1 MNFKSVVL
9 CILDGWGNGIESSK
23 YNAISNANPPCW
35 QYISSNYP
43 KCSLSTCGT
52 DVGLPEGQIGNSEV
66 GHMNIGSGRV
76 VMQSLQRI
84 NQEIETIEN
93 NVNLKNFI
101 DDLKSKNGIC
111 HIMGLVSDGG
121 VHSHQKHISALANKI
136 SQRGIKVVIHAFLD
150 GRDTLPN
157 SGKKCIQEFAESI
170 KDNDIRIAT
179 VSGRYYAMDRDNRWE
194 RTIEAYEAITFAKA
208 PRHDDVVLLIDENYQ
223 NNITDEFI
231 RPAVI
236 GDYQG
241 IQPEDGLLL
250 ANFRA
255 DRMIQLASILLNK
268 TDYIKSSVI
277 PVLDTGIQKEENIW
291 IPASRAGMT
300 PTSAANLSLKQWSCE
315 KFTEVAKFSS
325 ILSMMQYK
333 ADLKIPYLFPPESF
347 ANTLGQVIADNKLWQ
362 LRIAE
367 TEKYAHVTFFFN
379 CGREEPFSGEE
390 RILIPSPKVKTYD
403 LQPKMSAFELTEEL
417 VKKIHSQEFS
427 LIVVNYANPDMVG
440 HTGNI
445 KAAEQA
451 VLAVDDCL
459 ARVLSAAEEVGNT
472 ALIITADHG
481 NVECMFDEENNT
493 LHTAHTLNK
502 VPFVV
507 SCENLKLRDG
517 RLSDIA
523 PTILQLLGLKKPNEM
538 AGSSLIV

>member
-1 MNFKSVVL
+1 MNIKSVVL
-9 CILDGWGNGIESSK
+9 CILDGWGNGIENNK

-43 KCSLSTCGT
+43 KCSLSACGA
-52 DVGLPEGQIGNSEV
+52 DVGLPGGQIGNSEV

-76 VMQSLQRI
+76 VIQSLQRI
-84 NQEIETIEN
+84 NQEIGTIEN
-93 NVNLKNFI
+93 NVNLQSFI
-101 DDLKSKNGIC
+101 NDLKSKNGVC

-121 VHSHQKHISALANKI
+121 VHSHQKHISTLANKI
-136 SQRGIKVVIHAFLD
+136 SQHGIKVVIHAFLD

-157 SGKKCIQEFAESI
+157 SGKKCIQEFTKSI
-170 KDNDIRIAT
+170 KGNDTRIAT
-179 VSGRYYAMDRDNRWE
+179 VSGRYYAMDRDNRWK
-194 RTIEAYEAITFAKA
+194 RTIEAYEAIAFAKA
-208 PRHDDVVLLIDENYQ
+208 PCHDNAVSLIENNYQ

-241 IQPEDGLLL
+241 IKPEDGVLL

-255 DRMIQLASILLNK
+255 DRMIQLASILLGK
-268 TDYIKSSVI
+268 TDYAK
-277 PVLDTGIQKEENIW
+277 
-291 IPASRAGMT
+291 
-300 PTSAANLSLKQWSCE
+300 
-315 KFTEVAKFSS
+315 VAKFSS
-325 ILSMMQYK
+325 ILSMMKYK
-333 ADLKIPYLFPPESF
+333 EDLKIPYIFPPTSF
-347 ANTLGQVIADNKLWQ
+347 ADTLGQTIEDNKLRQ

-379 CGREEPFSGEE
+379 CGKEEPFSGEE
-390 RILIPSPKVKTYD
+390 RILIPSPKVQTYD
-403 LQPKMSAFELTEEL
+403 LQPEMSAFELTEKL
-417 VKKIHSQEFS
+417 VEKIHSQEFA

-445 KAAEQA
+445 KAAEKA

-459 ARVLSAAEEVGNT
+459 AKVLNAVKKSSNT
-472 ALIITADHG
+472 ALIVTADHG

-493 LHTAHTLNK
+493 PHTAHTLNK
-502 VPFVV
+502 VPFIV
-507 SCENLKLRDG
+507 SCDNLKLRDG

-523 PTILQLLGLKKPNEM
+523 PTILQLLGIKKPNEM
-538 AGSSLIV
+538 TGSSLISCIPLCHSS

>member
-1 MNFKSVVL
+1 MGIKSIVL
-9 CILDGWGNGIESSK
+9 CILDGWGNGVESSK

-43 KCSLSTCGT
+43 KCSLSACGT
-52 DVGLPEGQIGNSEV
+52 DVGLPGGQIGNSEV

-76 VMQSLQRI
+76 VIQSLQRI
-84 NQEIETIEN
+84 NQEIGTIEN
-93 NVNLKNFI
+93 NVNLQSFI
-101 DDLKSKNGIC
+101 NDLKSKNGVC

-121 VHSHQKHISALANKI
+121 VHSHQKHISTLANKI
-136 SQRGIKVVIHAFLD
+136 SQHGIKVVIHAFLD

-157 SGKKCIQEFAESI
+157 SGKKCIQEFTKSI
-170 KDNDIRIAT
+170 KGNDTRIAT

-194 RTIEAYEAITFAKA
+194 RTIEAYEAIAFAKA
-208 PRHDDVVLLIDENYQ
+208 PRHDNAVSLIDENYQ
-223 NNITDEFI
+223 NNITDEFV

-241 IQPEDGLLL
+241 IKPEDGVLL

-255 DRMIQLASILLNK
+255 DRMIQLASILLSK
-268 TDYIKSSVI
+268 T
-277 PVLDTGIQKEENIW
+277 NH
-291 IPASRAGMT
+291 
-300 PTSAANLSLKQWSCE
+300 
-315 KFTEVAKFSS
+315 TEIAKLSS
-325 ILSMMQYK
+325 ILSMMKYK
-333 ADLKIPYLFPPESF
+333 EDLKIPYIFPPISF
-347 ANTLGQVIADNKLWQ
+347 TNTLGQVIADNKLQQ

-379 CGREEPFSGEE
+379 CGKEELFSGEE
-390 RILIPSPKVKTYD
+390 RILIPSPKVQTYD
-403 LQPKMSAFELTEEL
+403 LQPEMSAFKLTEKL
-417 VKKIHSQEFS
+417 VEKIHFQEFA

-445 KAAEQA
+445 KAAEKA

-459 ARVLSAAEEVGNT
+459 AKVLSAVKKSSNT
-472 ALIITADHG
+472 ALIVTADHG

-493 LHTAHTLNK
+493 PHTAHTLNK
-502 VPFVV
+502 VPFIV
-507 SCENLKLRDG
+507 SCNNLKLRDG

-523 PTILQLLGLKKPNEM
+523 PTILQLLGIKKPNEM
-538 AGSSLIV
+538 TGSSLISCITLCHSS

>member
-9 CILDGWGNGIESSK
+9 CILDGWGNGIENSK
-23 YNAISNANPPCW
+23 YNAISNSNPPCW
-35 QYISSNYP
+35 QHISSNYP
-43 KCSLSTCGT
+43 KCSLSACGT

-93 NVNLKNFI
+93 NANLQNFI
-101 DDLKSKNGIC
+101 NDLKSKNGIC
-111 HIMGLVSDGG
+111 HIMGLISDGG
-121 VHSHQKHISALANKI
+121 VHSHQKHISSLANKI

-157 SGKKCIQEFAESI
+157 SGKRCIQEFTESI
-170 KDNDIRIAT
+170 KENDIRIAT

-194 RTIEAYEAITFAKA
+194 RTIEAYEAIAFAKA
-208 PRHDDVVLLIDENYQ
+208 PRYDDAVSLIDENYQ

-231 RPAVI
+231 RPAII

-241 IQPEDGLLL
+241 IKPEDGLLL

-255 DRMIQLASILLNK
+255 DRMIQLASILLGK
-268 TDYIKSSVI
+268 TNYI
-277 PVLDTGIQKEENIW
+277 
-291 IPASRAGMT
+291 
-300 PTSAANLSLKQWSCE
+300 
-315 KFTEVAKFSS
+315 EVAKFSS

-333 ADLKIPYLFPPESF
+333 ADLKIPCLFPPESF
-347 ANTLGQVIADNKLWQ
+347 ANTLGQIIEDNKLRQ

-403 LQPKMSAFELTEEL
+403 LQPEMSAFELTEEL
-417 VKKIHSQEFS
+417 VKKIHSQEFA

-459 ARVLSAAEEVGNT
+459 AKVLNVVKEVGNT

-493 LHTAHTLNK
+493 PHTAHTLNK
-502 VPFVV
+502 VPFII
-507 SCENLKLRDG
+507 SCDNLKLRDG
-517 RLSDIA
+517 KLSDIA

-538 AGSSLIV
+538 TGSSLVRSMLL

>member
-1 MNFKSVVL
+1 MGIKSVVL
-9 CILDGWGNGIESSK
+9 CILDGWGNGVENSK

-43 KCSLSTCGT
+43 KCSLSACGT
-52 DVGLPEGQIGNSEV
+52 DVGLPGGQIGNSEV

-76 VMQSLQRI
+76 VIQSLQRI
-84 NQEIETIEN
+84 NQEIGTIEN
-93 NVNLKNFI
+93 NVNLQSFI
-101 DDLKSKNGIC
+101 NDLKSKNGVC

-121 VHSHQKHISALANKI
+121 VHSHQKHISTLANKI
-136 SQRGIKVVIHAFLD
+136 SQHGIKVVIHAFLD

-157 SGKKCIQEFAESI
+157 SGKKCIQEFTKSI
-170 KDNDIRIAT
+170 KGNDTRIAT
-179 VSGRYYAMDRDNRWE
+179 VSGRYYAMDRDNRWK
-194 RTIEAYEAITFAKA
+194 RTIEAYEAIAFAKA
-208 PRHDDVVLLIDENYQ
+208 PCHDNAVSLIDENYQ

-241 IQPEDGLLL
+241 IKPEDGVLL

-255 DRMIQLASILLNK
+255 DRMIQLASILLGK
-268 TDYIKSSVI
+268 TDYAK
-277 PVLDTGIQKEENIW
+277 
-291 IPASRAGMT
+291 
-300 PTSAANLSLKQWSCE
+300 
-315 KFTEVAKFSS
+315 VAKFSS
-325 ILSMMQYK
+325 ILSMMKYK
-333 ADLKIPYLFPPESF
+333 ENLKIPYIFPPTSF
-347 ANTLGQVIADNKLWQ
+347 ADTLGQTIEDNKLRQ

-379 CGREEPFSGEE
+379 CGKEEPFSGEE
-390 RILIPSPKVKTYD
+390 RILIPSPKVQTYD
-403 LQPKMSAFELTEEL
+403 LQPEMSAFELTEKL
-417 VKKIHSQEFS
+417 VEKIHSQEFA

-445 KAAEQA
+445 KAAEKA

-459 ARVLSAAEEVGNT
+459 AKVLSAVKKSSNT
-472 ALIITADHG
+472 ALIVTADHG

-493 LHTAHTLNK
+493 PHTAHTLNK
-502 VPFVV
+502 VPFIV
-507 SCENLKLRDG
+507 SCNNLKLRDG

-523 PTILQLLGLKKPNEM
+523 PTILQLLEIKKPDEM
-538 AGSSLIV
+538 TGSSLISCITLCHSS

>member
-1 MNFKSVVL
+1 MGIKSVVL
-9 CILDGWGNGIESSK
+9 CILDGWGNGVENSK

-43 KCSLSTCGT
+43 KCSLSACGT
-52 DVGLPEGQIGNSEV
+52 DVGLPGGQIGNSEV

-76 VMQSLQRI
+76 VIQSLQRI
-84 NQEIETIEN
+84 NQEIGTIEN
-93 NVNLKNFI
+93 NVNLQSFI
-101 DDLKSKNGIC
+101 NDLKSKNGVC

-121 VHSHQKHISALANKI
+121 VHSHQKHISTLANKI
-136 SQRGIKVVIHAFLD
+136 SQHGIKVVIHAFLD

-157 SGKKCIQEFAESI
+157 SGKKCIQEFTKSI
-170 KDNDIRIAT
+170 KGNDTRIAT
-179 VSGRYYAMDRDNRWE
+179 VSGRYYAMDRDNRWK
-194 RTIEAYEAITFAKA
+194 RTIEAYEVIAFAKA
-208 PRHDDVVLLIDENYQ
+208 PCHDNAVSLIDENYQ

-241 IQPEDGLLL
+241 IKPEDGVLL

-255 DRMIQLASILLNK
+255 DRMIQLASILLGK
-268 TDYIKSSVI
+268 TDYAK
-277 PVLDTGIQKEENIW
+277 
-291 IPASRAGMT
+291 
-300 PTSAANLSLKQWSCE
+300 
-315 KFTEVAKFSS
+315 VAKFSS
-325 ILSMMQYK
+325 ILSMMKYK
-333 ADLKIPYLFPPESF
+333 EDLKIPYIFPPTSF
-347 ANTLGQVIADNKLWQ
+347 ADTLGQTIEDNKLRQ

-379 CGREEPFSGEE
+379 CGKEEPFSGEE
-390 RILIPSPKVKTYD
+390 RILIPSPKVQIYD
-403 LQPKMSAFELTEEL
+403 LQPEMSAFELTEKL
-417 VKKIHSQEFS
+417 VEKIHSQEFA

-445 KAAEQA
+445 KAAEKA

-459 ARVLSAAEEVGNT
+459 AKVLSAVKKSSNT

-481 NVECMFDEENNT
+481 NVECMFDEENNIP
-493 LHTAHTLNK
+493 HTAHTLNK
-502 VPFVV
+502 VPFIV
-507 SCENLKLRDG
+507 SCNNLKLRDG

-523 PTILQLLGLKKPNEM
+523 PTILQLLGIKKPDEM
-538 AGSSLIV
+538 TGSSLISCITLCHSS

>member
-1 MNFKSVVL
+1 MNIKSVVL
-9 CILDGWGNGIESSK
+9 CILDGWGNGIENNK

-43 KCSLSTCGT
+43 KCNLSACGA
-52 DVGLPEGQIGNSEV
+52 DVGLPGGQIGNSEV

-84 NQEIETIEN
+84 NQEIRTIEN
-93 NVNLKNFI
+93 NVNLQSFI
-101 DDLKSKNGIC
+101 SNLKSKNGVC
-111 HIMGLVSDGG
+111 HMMGLVSDGG
-121 VHSHQKHISALANKI
+121 VHSHQKHISTLANKI
-136 SQRGIKVVIHAFLD
+136 SQHGIKVVIHAFLD

-170 KDNDIRIAT
+170 KGNDIRIAT

-194 RTIEAYEAITFAKA
+194 RTIEAYEAIAFAKA
-208 PRHDDVVLLIDENYQ
+208 PRYDNAVSLINENYQ

-241 IQPEDGLLL
+241 IKPEDGVLL

-255 DRMIQLASILLNK
+255 DRMIQLASILLNQSGVIPARDAGIYGQTTRTTEGRK
-268 TDYIKSSVI
+268 RKPFSSV
-277 PVLDTGIQKEENIW
+277 
-291 IPASRAGMT
+291 
-300 PTSAANLSLKQWSCE
+300 
-315 KFTEVAKFSS
+315 
-325 ILSMMQYK
+325 LSMMKYK
-333 ADLKIPYLFPPESF
+333 EGLKIPHIFPPISF
-347 ANTLGQVIADNKLWQ
+347 TNTLGQVIADNKLQQ

-379 CGREEPFSGEE
+379 CGKEEPFSGEE
-390 RILIPSPKVKTYD
+390 RILIPSPKVQTYD
-403 LQPKMSAFELTEEL
+403 LQPEMSAFELTEKL
-417 VKKIHSQEFS
+417 VEKIHSQEFA

-445 KAAEQA
+445 KAAEKA

-459 ARVLSAAEEVGNT
+459 AKVLSVVKKSSNT
-472 ALIITADHG
+472 ALIVTADHG

-493 LHTAHTLNK
+493 PHTAHTLNK
-502 VPFVV
+502 VPFIV
-507 SCENLKLRDG
+507 SCDNLKLRDG

-523 PTILQLLGLKKPNEM
+523 PTILQLLGIKKPDEM
-538 AGSSLIV
+538 TGSSLISCITLCHSS

>member
-1 MNFKSVVL
+1 MNIKSVVL
-9 CILDGWGNGIESSK
+9 CILDGWGNGIENNK

-43 KCSLSTCGT
+43 KCNLSACGA
-52 DVGLPEGQIGNSEV
+52 DVGLPGGQIGNSEV

-84 NQEIETIEN
+84 NQEIRTIEN
-93 NVNLKNFI
+93 NVNLQSFI
-101 DDLKSKNGIC
+101 SNLKSKNGVC
-111 HIMGLVSDGG
+111 HMMGLVSDGG
-121 VHSHQKHISALANKI
+121 VHSHQKHISTLANKI
-136 SQRGIKVVIHAFLD
+136 SQHGIKVVIHAFLD

-170 KDNDIRIAT
+170 KGNDIRIAT

-194 RTIEAYEAITFAKA
+194 RTIEAYEAIAFAKA
-208 PRHDDVVLLIDENYQ
+208 PRYDNAVSLINENYQ

-241 IQPEDGLLL
+241 IKPEDGVLL

-255 DRMIQLASILLNK
+255 DRMIQLASILLNQ
-268 TDYIKSSVI
+268 SGVI
-277 PVLDTGIQKEENIW
+277 PARDAGIYGQTT
-291 IPASRAGMT
+291 RT
-300 PTSAANLSLKQWSCE
+300 
-315 KFTEVAKFSS
+315 TEGRKRKPFSS
-325 ILSMMQYK
+325 ILSMTKYK
-333 ADLKIPYLFPPESF
+333 EGLKIPHIFPPISF
-347 ANTLGQVIADNKLWQ
+347 TNTLGQVIADNKLQQ

-379 CGREEPFSGEE
+379 CGKEEPFSGEE
-390 RILIPSPKVKTYD
+390 RILIPSPKVQTYD
-403 LQPKMSAFELTEEL
+403 LQPEMSAFELTEKL
-417 VKKIHSQEFS
+417 VEKIHSQEFA

-445 KAAEQA
+445 KAAEKA

-459 ARVLSAAEEVGNT
+459 AKVLSVVKKSSNT
-472 ALIITADHG
+472 ALIVTADHG

-493 LHTAHTLNK
+493 PHTAHTLNK
-502 VPFVV
+502 VPFIV
-507 SCENLKLRDG
+507 SCDNLKLRDG

-523 PTILQLLGLKKPNEM
+523 PTILQLLGIKKPDEM
-538 AGSSLIV
+538 TGSSLISCITLCHSS

>member
-9 CILDGWGNGIESSK
+9 CILDGWGNGIENSK
-23 YNAISNANPPCW
+23 YNAISNSNPPCW
-35 QYISSNYP
+35 QHISSNYP
-43 KCSLSTCGT
+43 KCSLSACGT

-84 NQEIETIEN
+84 NQAIETIEN
-93 NVNLKNFI
+93 NANLQNFI
-101 DDLKSKNGIC
+101 NDLKSKNGIC
-111 HIMGLVSDGG
+111 HIMGLISDGG

-157 SGKKCIQEFAESI
+157 SGKRCIQEFTESI
-170 KDNDIRIAT
+170 KENDIRIAT

-194 RTIEAYEAITFAKA
+194 RTIEAYEAIAFAKA
-208 PRHDDVVLLIDENYQ
+208 PRYDDAVSLIDENYQ

-231 RPAVI
+231 RPAII

-241 IQPEDGLLL
+241 IKPEDGLLL

-255 DRMIQLASILLNK
+255 DRMIQLASILLGK
-268 TDYIKSSVI
+268 TDYAK
-277 PVLDTGIQKEENIW
+277 
-291 IPASRAGMT
+291 
-300 PTSAANLSLKQWSCE
+300 
-315 KFTEVAKFSS
+315 VAKFSS

-347 ANTLGQVIADNKLWQ
+347 ANTLGQIIEDNKLRQ

-403 LQPKMSAFELTEEL
+403 LQPEMSAFELTEEL
-417 VKKIHSQEFS
+417 VKKIHSQEFA

-459 ARVLSAAEEVGNT
+459 AKVLSVVKEVGNT
-472 ALIITADHG
+472 ALIVTADHG
-481 NVECMFDEENNT
+481 NVEST
-493 LHTAHTLNK
+493 WT
-502 VPFVV
+502 
-507 SCENLKLRDG
+507 
-517 RLSDIA
+517 
-523 PTILQLLGLKKPNEM
+523 
-538 AGSSLIV
+538 

>member
-1 MNFKSVVL
+1 MNIKSVVL
-9 CILDGWGNGIESSK
+9 CILDGWGNGVESSK

-43 KCSLSTCGT
+43 KCSLSACGT
-52 DVGLPEGQIGNSEV
+52 DVGLPGGQIGNSEV

-76 VMQSLQRI
+76 VIQSLQRI
-84 NQEIETIEN
+84 NQEIGTIEN
-93 NVNLKNFI
+93 NVNLQSFI
-101 DDLKSKNGIC
+101 NDLKSKNGVC

-121 VHSHQKHISALANKI
+121 VHSHQKHISTLANKI
-136 SQRGIKVVIHAFLD
+136 SQHGIKVVIHAFLD

-157 SGKKCIQEFAESI
+157 SGKKCIQEFTKSI
-170 KDNDIRIAT
+170 KGNDTRIAT
-179 VSGRYYAMDRDNRWE
+179 VSGRYYAMDRDNRWK
-194 RTIEAYEAITFAKA
+194 RTIEAYEAIAFAKA
-208 PRHDDVVLLIDENYQ
+208 PCHDNAVSLIENNYQ

-241 IQPEDGLLL
+241 IKPEDGVLL

-255 DRMIQLASILLNK
+255 DRMIQLASILLGK
-268 TDYIKSSVI
+268 TDYAK
-277 PVLDTGIQKEENIW
+277 
-291 IPASRAGMT
+291 
-300 PTSAANLSLKQWSCE
+300 
-315 KFTEVAKFSS
+315 VAKFSS
-325 ILSMMQYK
+325 ILSMMKYK
-333 ADLKIPYLFPPESF
+333 EDLKIPYIFPPTSF
-347 ANTLGQVIADNKLWQ
+347 ADTLGQTIEDNKLRQ

-379 CGREEPFSGEE
+379 CGKEEPFSGEE
-390 RILIPSPKVKTYD
+390 RILIPSPKVQTYD
-403 LQPKMSAFELTEEL
+403 LQPEMSAFELTEKL
-417 VKKIHSQEFS
+417 VEKIHSQEFA

-445 KAAEQA
+445 KAAEKA

-459 ARVLSAAEEVGNT
+459 AKVLNAVKKSSNT
-472 ALIITADHG
+472 ALIVTADHG

-493 LHTAHTLNK
+493 PHTAHTLNK
-502 VPFVV
+502 VPFIV
-507 SCENLKLRDG
+507 SCDNLKLRDG

-523 PTILQLLGLKKPNEM
+523 PTILQLLGIKKPNEM
-538 AGSSLIV
+538 TGSSLISCITLCHSS

>member
-1 MNFKSVVL
+1 MGIKSVVL
-9 CILDGWGNGIESSK
+9 CILDGWGNGVENSK

-43 KCSLSTCGT
+43 KCSLSACGT
-52 DVGLPEGQIGNSEV
+52 DVGLPGGQIGNSEV

-76 VMQSLQRI
+76 VIQSLQRI
-84 NQEIETIEN
+84 NQEIGTIEN
-93 NVNLKNFI
+93 NVNLQSFI
-101 DDLKSKNGIC
+101 NDLKSKNGVC

-121 VHSHQKHISALANKI
+121 VHSHQKHISTLANKI
-136 SQRGIKVVIHAFLD
+136 SQHGIKVVIHAFLD

-157 SGKKCIQEFAESI
+157 SGKKCIQEFTKSI
-170 KDNDIRIAT
+170 KGNDTRIAT
-179 VSGRYYAMDRDNRWE
+179 VSGRYYAMDRDNRWK
-194 RTIEAYEAITFAKA
+194 RTIEAYEAIAFAKA
-208 PRHDDVVLLIDENYQ
+208 PCHDNTVSLIDENYQ

-241 IQPEDGLLL
+241 IKPEDGVLL

-255 DRMIQLASILLNK
+255 DRMIQLASILLGK
-268 TDYIKSSVI
+268 TDYAK
-277 PVLDTGIQKEENIW
+277 
-291 IPASRAGMT
+291 
-300 PTSAANLSLKQWSCE
+300 
-315 KFTEVAKFSS
+315 VAKFSS
-325 ILSMMQYK
+325 ILSMMKYK
-333 ADLKIPYLFPPESF
+333 EDLKISYIFPPTSF
-347 ANTLGQVIADNKLWQ
+347 ADTLGQTIEDNKLRQ

-379 CGREEPFSGEE
+379 CGKEEPFSGEE
-390 RILIPSPKVKTYD
+390 RILIPSPKVQTYD
-403 LQPKMSAFELTEEL
+403 LQPEMSAFELTEKL
-417 VKKIHSQEFS
+417 VEKIHSQEFA

-445 KAAEQA
+445 KAAEKA

-459 ARVLSAAEEVGNT
+459 AKVLSAVKKSSNT
-472 ALIITADHG
+472 ALIVTADHG

-493 LHTAHTLNK
+493 PHTAHTLNK
-502 VPFVV
+502 VPFIV
-507 SCENLKLRDG
+507 SCNNLKLRDG

-523 PTILQLLGLKKPNEM
+523 PTILQLLGIKKPDEM
-538 AGSSLIV
+538 TGSSLISCITLCHSS

>member
-1 MNFKSVVL
+1 MNIKSVVL
-9 CILDGWGNGIESSK
+9 CILDGWGNGIENNK

-43 KCSLSTCGT
+43 KCSLSACGA
-52 DVGLPEGQIGNSEV
+52 DVGLPGGQIGNSEV

-84 NQEIETIEN
+84 NQEIGTIEN
-93 NVNLKNFI
+93 NANLQSFI
-101 DDLKSKNGIC
+101 SNLKSKNGVC

-121 VHSHQKHISALANKI
+121 VHSHQKHISTLANKI
-136 SQRGIKVVIHAFLD
+136 SQHGIKVVIHAFLD

-157 SGKKCIQEFAESI
+157 SGKKCIQEFTKSI
-170 KDNDIRIAT
+170 KGNDTRIAT
-179 VSGRYYAMDRDNRWE
+179 VSGRYYAMDRDNRWK
-194 RTIEAYEAITFAKA
+194 RTIEAYEAIAFAKA
-208 PRHDDVVLLIDENYQ
+208 PCHDNAVSLIENNYQ

-241 IQPEDGLLL
+241 IKPEDGVLL

-255 DRMIQLASILLNK
+255 DRMIQLASILLGK
-268 TDYIKSSVI
+268 TDYAK
-277 PVLDTGIQKEENIW
+277 
-291 IPASRAGMT
+291 
-300 PTSAANLSLKQWSCE
+300 
-315 KFTEVAKFSS
+315 VAKFSS
-325 ILSMMQYK
+325 ILSMMKYK
-333 ADLKIPYLFPPESF
+333 EDLKIPYIFPPTSF
-347 ANTLGQVIADNKLWQ
+347 ADTLGQTIEDNKLRQ

-379 CGREEPFSGEE
+379 CGKEEPFSGEE
-390 RILIPSPKVKTYD
+390 RILIPSPKVQTYD
-403 LQPKMSAFELTEEL
+403 LQPEMSAFELTEKL
-417 VKKIHSQEFS
+417 VEKIHSQEFA

-445 KAAEQA
+445 KAAEKA

-459 ARVLSAAEEVGNT
+459 AKVLSAVKKSSNT
-472 ALIITADHG
+472 ALIVTADHG
-481 NVECMFDEENNT
+481 NVECMFDEENHT
-493 LHTAHTLNK
+493 PHTAHTLNK
-502 VPFVV
+502 VPFIV
-507 SCENLKLRDG
+507 SCNNLKLRDG

-523 PTILQLLGLKKPNEM
+523 PTILQLLGIKKPNEM
-538 AGSSLIV
+538 TGSSLISCITLCHSS

>member
-9 CILDGWGNGIESSK
+9 CILDGWGNGIENSK
-23 YNAISNANPPCW
+23 YNAISNSNPPCW
-35 QYISSNYP
+35 QHISSNYP
-43 KCSLSTCGT
+43 KCSLSACGT

-93 NVNLKNFI
+93 NANLQNFI
-101 DDLKSKNGIC
+101 NDLKSKNGIC
-111 HIMGLVSDGG
+111 HIMGLISDGG
-121 VHSHQKHISALANKI
+121 VHSHQKHISSLANKI
-136 SQRGIKVVIHAFLD
+136 SQHGIKVVIHAFLD

-157 SGKKCIQEFAESI
+157 SGKRCIQEFTESI
-170 KDNDIRIAT
+170 KENDIRIST
-179 VSGRYYAMDRDNRWE
+179 ISGRYYAMDRDNRWE
-194 RTIEAYEAITFAKA
+194 RTIEAYEAIAFAKV
-208 PRHDDVVLLIDENYQ
+208 PRYDDAVSLIDENYQ

-231 RPAVI
+231 RPAII

-241 IQPEDGLLL
+241 IKPEDGLLL

-255 DRMIQLASILLNK
+255 DRMIQLASILLGK
-268 TDYIKSSVI
+268 TDYAK
-277 PVLDTGIQKEENIW
+277 
-291 IPASRAGMT
+291 
-300 PTSAANLSLKQWSCE
+300 
-315 KFTEVAKFSS
+315 VAKFSS

-347 ANTLGQVIADNKLWQ
+347 ANTLGQIIEDNKLRQ

-403 LQPKMSAFELTEEL
+403 LQPEMSAFELTEEL
-417 VKKIHSQEFS
+417 VKKIYSQEFA

-459 ARVLSAAEEVGNT
+459 AKVLSVVKEVGNT
-472 ALIITADHG
+472 ALIVTADHG

-493 LHTAHTLNK
+493 PHTAHTLNK
-502 VPFVV
+502 VPFII

-517 RLSDIA
+517 KLSDIA

-538 AGSSLIV
+538 TGSSLIV

>member
-1 MNFKSVVL
+1 MFLVSSEVLDDNFYMNFKSVVL
-9 CILDGWGNGIESSK
+9 CILDGWGNGIENSK
-23 YNAISNANPPCW
+23 YNAISNANLPCW

-43 KCSLSTCGT
+43 KCSLSACGT
-52 DVGLPEGQIGNSEV
+52 DVGLPDGQIGNSEV

-93 NVNLKNFI
+93 NANLQNFI
-101 DDLKSKNGIC
+101 NDLKSKNGIC
-111 HIMGLVSDGG
+111 HIMGLISDGG
-121 VHSHQKHISALANKI
+121 VHSHQKHISSLANKI

-150 GRDTLPN
+150 GRDTFPN
-157 SGKKCIQEFAESI
+157 SGKRCIQEFTESI
-170 KDNDIRIAT
+170 KDNDIKIAT
-179 VSGRYYAMDRDNRWE
+179 VSGRYYAMDRDSRWE
-194 RTIEAYEAITFAKA
+194 RTIEAYEAIAFAKA
-208 PRHDDVVLLIDENYQ
+208 PRYDDAVSLIDENYQ

-241 IQPEDGLLL
+241 IKPEDGLLL

-255 DRMIQLASILLNK
+255 DRMIQLASICLGK
-268 TDYIKSSVI
+268 
-277 PVLDTGIQKEENIW
+277 
-291 IPASRAGMT
+291 AGY
-300 PTSAANLSLKQWSCE
+300 
-315 KFTEVAKFSS
+315 TEVAKFSS

-347 ANTLGQVIADNKLWQ
+347 ANTLGQIIEDNKLRQ

-417 VKKIHSQEFS
+417 VKKIHSQEFA
-427 LIVVNYANPDMVG
+427 LIVANYANPDMVG

-445 KAAEQA
+445 KTAEKA

-459 ARVLSAAEEVGNT
+459 AKVLSAAEEVGNT

-493 LHTAHTLNK
+493 PHTAHTLNK
-502 VPFVV
+502 VPFII
-507 SCENLKLRDG
+507 SCNNLKLRDG
-517 RLSDIA
+517 KLSDIA

-538 AGSSLIV
+538 TGSSLIV

>member
-1 MNFKSVVL
+1 MNIKSVVL
-9 CILDGWGNGIESSK
+9 CILDGWGNGIENNK

-43 KCSLSTCGT
+43 KCNLSACGA
-52 DVGLPEGQIGNSEV
+52 DVGLPGGQIGNSEV

-84 NQEIETIEN
+84 NQEIRTIEN
-93 NVNLKNFI
+93 NVNLQSFI
-101 DDLKSKNGIC
+101 SNLKSKNGVC
-111 HIMGLVSDGG
+111 HMMGLVSDGG
-121 VHSHQKHISALANKI
+121 VHSHQKHISTLANKI
-136 SQRGIKVVIHAFLD
+136 SQHGIKVVIHAFLD

-170 KDNDIRIAT
+170 KGNDIRIAT

-194 RTIEAYEAITFAKA
+194 RTIEAYEAIPFAKA
-208 PRHDDVVLLIDENYQ
+208 PRYDNAVSLINENYQ

-241 IQPEDGLLL
+241 IKPEDGVLL

-255 DRMIQLASILLNK
+255 DRMIQLASILLNQ
-268 TDYIKSSVI
+268 SGVI
-277 PVLDTGIQKEENIW
+277 PARDAGIYGQTT
-291 IPASRAGMT
+291 RT
-300 PTSAANLSLKQWSCE
+300 
-315 KFTEVAKFSS
+315 TEGRKRKPFSS
-325 ILSMMQYK
+325 ILSMMKYK
-333 ADLKIPYLFPPESF
+333 EGLKIPHIFPPISF
-347 ANTLGQVIADNKLWQ
+347 TNTLGQVIADNKLQQ

-379 CGREEPFSGEE
+379 CGKEEPFSGEE
-390 RILIPSPKVKTYD
+390 RILIPSPKVQTYD
-403 LQPKMSAFELTEEL
+403 LQPEMSAFELTEKL
-417 VKKIHSQEFS
+417 VEKIHSQEFA

-445 KAAEQA
+445 KAAEKA

-459 ARVLSAAEEVGNT
+459 AKVLSVVKKSSNA
-472 ALIITADHG
+472 ALIVTADHG

-493 LHTAHTLNK
+493 PHTAHTLNK
-502 VPFVV
+502 VPFIV
-507 SCENLKLRDG
+507 SCDNLKLRDG

-523 PTILQLLGLKKPNEM
+523 PTILQLLGIKKPDEM
-538 AGSSLIV
+538 TGSSLISCITLCHSS

>member
-1 MNFKSVVL
+1 MNIKSVVL
-9 CILDGWGNGIESSK
+9 CILDGWGNGVESSK

-43 KCSLSTCGT
+43 KCSLSACGT
-52 DVGLPEGQIGNSEV
+52 DVGLPGGQIGNSEV

-76 VMQSLQRI
+76 VIQSLQRI
-84 NQEIETIEN
+84 NQEIGTIEN
-93 NVNLKNFI
+93 NVNLQSFI
-101 DDLKSKNGIC
+101 NDLKSKNGVC

-121 VHSHQKHISALANKI
+121 VHSHQKHISTLANKI
-136 SQRGIKVVIHAFLD
+136 SQHGIKVVINAFLD

-157 SGKKCIQEFAESI
+157 SGKKCIQEFTKSI
-170 KDNDIRIAT
+170 KGNDTRIAT
-179 VSGRYYAMDRDNRWE
+179 VSGRYYAMDRDNRWK
-194 RTIEAYEAITFAKA
+194 RTIEAYEAIAFAKA
-208 PRHDDVVLLIDENYQ
+208 PCHDNAVSLIENNYQ

-241 IQPEDGLLL
+241 IKPEDGVLL

-255 DRMIQLASILLNK
+255 DRMIQLASILLGK
-268 TDYIKSSVI
+268 TDYAK
-277 PVLDTGIQKEENIW
+277 
-291 IPASRAGMT
+291 
-300 PTSAANLSLKQWSCE
+300 
-315 KFTEVAKFSS
+315 VAKFSS
-325 ILSMMQYK
+325 ILSMMKYK
-333 ADLKIPYLFPPESF
+333 EDLKIPYIFPPTSF
-347 ANTLGQVIADNKLWQ
+347 ADTLGQTIEDNKLRQ

-379 CGREEPFSGEE
+379 CGKEEPFSGEE
-390 RILIPSPKVKTYD
+390 RILIPSPKVQTYD
-403 LQPKMSAFELTEEL
+403 LQPEMSAFELTEKL
-417 VKKIHSQEFS
+417 VEKIHSQEFA

-445 KAAEQA
+445 KAAEKA

-459 ARVLSAAEEVGNT
+459 AKVLNAVKKSSNT
-472 ALIITADHG
+472 ALIVTADHG

-493 LHTAHTLNK
+493 PHTAHTLNK
-502 VPFVV
+502 VPFIV
-507 SCENLKLRDG
+507 SCDNLKLRDG

-523 PTILQLLGLKKPNEM
+523 PTILQLLGIKKPNEM
-538 AGSSLIV
+538 TGSSLISCITLCHSS

>member
-1 MNFKSVVL
+1 MNIKSVVL
-9 CILDGWGNGIESSK
+9 CILDGWGNGIENNK

-43 KCSLSTCGT
+43 KCSLSACGA
-52 DVGLPEGQIGNSEV
+52 DVGLPGGQIGNSEV

-84 NQEIETIEN
+84 NQEIGTIEN
-93 NVNLKNFI
+93 NVNLQSFI
-101 DDLKSKNGIC
+101 NDLKSKNGVC

-121 VHSHQKHISALANKI
+121 VHSHQKHISTLANKI
-136 SQRGIKVVIHAFLD
+136 SQHGIKVVIHAFLD

-157 SGKKCIQEFAESI
+157 SGKKCIQEFTKSI
-170 KDNDIRIAT
+170 KGNDTRIAT
-179 VSGRYYAMDRDNRWE
+179 VSGRYYAMDRDNRWK
-194 RTIEAYEAITFAKA
+194 RTIEAYEAIAFAKA
-208 PRHDDVVLLIDENYQ
+208 PCHDNAVSLIENNYQ

-241 IQPEDGLLL
+241 IKPEDGVLL

-255 DRMIQLASILLNK
+255 DRMIQLASILLGK
-268 TDYIKSSVI
+268 TDYAK
-277 PVLDTGIQKEENIW
+277 
-291 IPASRAGMT
+291 
-300 PTSAANLSLKQWSCE
+300 
-315 KFTEVAKFSS
+315 VAKFSS
-325 ILSMMQYK
+325 ILSMMKYK
-333 ADLKIPYLFPPESF
+333 EDLKIPYIFPPTSF
-347 ANTLGQVIADNKLWQ
+347 ADTLGQTIEDNKLRQ

-379 CGREEPFSGEE
+379 CGKEEPFSGEE
-390 RILIPSPKVKTYD
+390 RILIPSPKVQTYD
-403 LQPKMSAFELTEEL
+403 LQPEMSAFELTEKL
-417 VKKIHSQEFS
+417 VEKIHSQEFA

-445 KAAEQA
+445 KAAEKA

-459 ARVLSAAEEVGNT
+459 AKVLNAVKKSSNT
-472 ALIITADHG
+472 ALIVTADHG

-493 LHTAHTLNK
+493 PHTAHTLNK
-502 VPFVV
+502 VPFIV
-507 SCENLKLRDG
+507 SCDNLKLRDG

-523 PTILQLLGLKKPNEM
+523 PTILQLLGIKKPNEM
-538 AGSSLIV
+538 TGSSLISCITLCHSS

>member
-1 MNFKSVVL
+1 MVSSRVFDVNFYMNFKSVVL
-9 CILDGWGNGIESSK
+9 CILDGWGNGIENSK
-23 YNAISNANPPCW
+23 YNAISNSNPPCW
-35 QYISSNYP
+35 QHISSNYP
-43 KCSLSTCGT
+43 KCSLSACGT

-93 NVNLKNFI
+93 NANLQNFI
-101 DDLKSKNGIC
+101 NDLKSKNGIC
-111 HIMGLVSDGG
+111 HIMGLISDGG
-121 VHSHQKHISALANKI
+121 VHSHQKHISSLANKI
-136 SQRGIKVVIHAFLD
+136 SQHGIKVVIHAFLD

-157 SGKKCIQEFAESI
+157 SGKRCIQEFTESI
-170 KDNDIRIAT
+170 KENDIRIST
-179 VSGRYYAMDRDNRWE
+179 ISGRYYAMDRDNRWE
-194 RTIEAYEAITFAKA
+194 RTIEAYEAIAFAKV
-208 PRHDDVVLLIDENYQ
+208 PRYDDAVSLIDENYQ

-231 RPAVI
+231 RPAII

-241 IQPEDGLLL
+241 IKPEDGLLL

-255 DRMIQLASILLNK
+255 DRMIQLASILLGK
-268 TDYIKSSVI
+268 TDYAK
-277 PVLDTGIQKEENIW
+277 
-291 IPASRAGMT
+291 
-300 PTSAANLSLKQWSCE
+300 
-315 KFTEVAKFSS
+315 VAKFSS

-347 ANTLGQVIADNKLWQ
+347 ANTLGQIIEDNKLRQ

-403 LQPKMSAFELTEEL
+403 LQPEMSAFELTEEL
-417 VKKIHSQEFS
+417 VKKIYSQEFA

-459 ARVLSAAEEVGNT
+459 AKVLSVVKEVGNT
-472 ALIITADHG
+472 ALIVTADHG

-493 LHTAHTLNK
+493 PHTAHTLNK
-502 VPFVV
+502 VPFII

-517 RLSDIA
+517 KLSDIA

-538 AGSSLIV
+538 TGSSLIV

>member
-1 MNFKSVVL
+1 MNIKSVVL
-9 CILDGWGNGIESSK
+9 CILDGWGNGIENNK

-43 KCSLSTCGT
+43 KCNLSACGA
-52 DVGLPEGQIGNSEV
+52 DVGLPGGQIGNSEV

-84 NQEIETIEN
+84 NQEIRTIEN
-93 NVNLKNFI
+93 NVNLQSFI
-101 DDLKSKNGIC
+101 SNLKSKNGVC
-111 HIMGLVSDGG
+111 HMMGLVSDGG
-121 VHSHQKHISALANKI
+121 VHSHQKHISTLANKI
-136 SQRGIKVVIHAFLD
+136 SQHGIKVVIHAFLD

-170 KDNDIRIAT
+170 KGNDIRIAT

-194 RTIEAYEAITFAKA
+194 RTIEAYEAIAFAKA
-208 PRHDDVVLLIDENYQ
+208 PRYDNAVSLINENYQ

-241 IQPEDGLLL
+241 IKPEDGVLL

-255 DRMIQLASILLNK
+255 DRMIQLASILLNQ
-268 TDYIKSSVI
+268 SGVI
-277 PVLDTGIQKEENIW
+277 PARDAGIYGQTT
-291 IPASRAGMT
+291 RT
-300 PTSAANLSLKQWSCE
+300 
-315 KFTEVAKFSS
+315 TEGRKRKPFSS
-325 ILSMMQYK
+325 ILSMMKYK
-333 ADLKIPYLFPPESF
+333 EGLKIPHIFPPISF
-347 ANTLGQVIADNKLWQ
+347 TNTLGQVIADNKLQQ

-379 CGREEPFSGEE
+379 CGKEEPFSGEE
-390 RILIPSPKVKTYD
+390 RILIPSPKVQTYD
-403 LQPKMSAFELTEEL
+403 LQPEMSAFELTEKL
-417 VKKIHSQEFS
+417 VEKIHSQEFA

-445 KAAEQA
+445 KAAEKA

-459 ARVLSAAEEVGNT
+459 AKVLSVVKKSSNT
-472 ALIITADHG
+472 ALIVTADHG

-493 LHTAHTLNK
+493 PHTAHTLNK
-502 VPFVV
+502 VPFIV
-507 SCENLKLRDG
+507 SCDNLKLRDG
-517 RLSDIA
+517 GLSDIA
-523 PTILQLLGLKKPNEM
+523 PTILQLLGIKKPDEM
-538 AGSSLIV
+538 TGSSLISCITLCHSS

>member
-1 MNFKSVVL
+1 MGIKSVVL
-9 CILDGWGNGIESSK
+9 CILDGWGNGVENSK

-43 KCSLSTCGT
+43 KCSLSACGT
-52 DVGLPEGQIGNSEV
+52 DVGLPGGQIGNSEV

-76 VMQSLQRI
+76 VIQSLQRI
-84 NQEIETIEN
+84 NQEIGTIEN
-93 NVNLKNFI
+93 NVNLQSFI
-101 DDLKSKNGIC
+101 NDLKSKNGVC

-121 VHSHQKHISALANKI
+121 VHSHQKHISTLANKI
-136 SQRGIKVVIHAFLD
+136 SQHGIKVVIHAFLD

-157 SGKKCIQEFAESI
+157 SGKKCIQEFTKSI
-170 KDNDIRIAT
+170 KGNDTRIAT
-179 VSGRYYAMDRDNRWE
+179 VSGRYYAMDRDNRWK
-194 RTIEAYEAITFAKA
+194 RTIEAYEAIAFAKA
-208 PRHDDVVLLIDENYQ
+208 PCHDNAVSLIDENYQ

-241 IQPEDGLLL
+241 IKPEDGVLL

-255 DRMIQLASILLNK
+255 DRMIQLASILLGK
-268 TDYIKSSVI
+268 TDYAK
-277 PVLDTGIQKEENIW
+277 
-291 IPASRAGMT
+291 
-300 PTSAANLSLKQWSCE
+300 
-315 KFTEVAKFSS
+315 VAKFSS
-325 ILSMMQYK
+325 ILSMMKYK
-333 ADLKIPYLFPPESF
+333 EDLKISYIFPPTSF
-347 ANTLGQVIADNKLWQ
+347 ADTLGQTIEDNKLRQ

-379 CGREEPFSGEE
+379 CGKEEPFSGEE
-390 RILIPSPKVKTYD
+390 RILIPSPKVQTYD
-403 LQPKMSAFELTEEL
+403 LQPEMSAFELTEKL
-417 VKKIHSQEFS
+417 VEKIHSQEFA

-445 KAAEQA
+445 KAAEKA

-459 ARVLSAAEEVGNT
+459 AKVLSAVKKSSNT
-472 ALIITADHG
+472 ALIVTADHG

-493 LHTAHTLNK
+493 PHTAHTLNK
-502 VPFVV
+502 VPFIV
-507 SCENLKLRDG
+507 SCNNLKLRDG

-523 PTILQLLGLKKPNEM
+523 PTILQLLGIKKPDEM
-538 AGSSLIV
+538 TGSSLISCITLCHSS

>member
-1 MNFKSVVL
+1 MGIKSVVL
-9 CILDGWGNGIESSK
+9 CILDGWGNGVESSK

-43 KCSLSTCGT
+43 KCSLSACGA
-52 DVGLPEGQIGNSEV
+52 DVGLPGGQIGNSEV

-84 NQEIETIEN
+84 NQEIGTIEN
-93 NVNLKNFI
+93 NTNLQNFI
-101 DDLKSKNGIC
+101 SNLKSKNGIC
-111 HIMGLVSDGG
+111 HIMGLISDGG
-121 VHSHQKHISALANKI
+121 VHSHQKHIGALANKI
-136 SQRGIKVVIHAFLD
+136 SQHGIKVVIHAFLD

-157 SGKKCIQEFAESI
+157 SGKKCIQEFTKSI
-170 KDNDIRIAT
+170 KGNDTRIAT

-194 RTIEAYEAITFAKA
+194 RTIEAYEAIAFAKA
-208 PRHDDVVLLIDENYQ
+208 PRHDNAVSLIDENYQ

-231 RPAVI
+231 KPAVI

-241 IQPEDGLLL
+241 IKPEDGVLL

-255 DRMIQLASILLNK
+255 DRMIQLASILLGK
-268 TDYIKSSVI
+268 TDYI
-277 PVLDTGIQKEENIW
+277 
-291 IPASRAGMT
+291 
-300 PTSAANLSLKQWSCE
+300 
-315 KFTEVAKFSS
+315 EVAKFSS
-325 ILSMMQYK
+325 ILSMMKYK
-333 ADLKIPYLFPPESF
+333 EDLKIPYIFPPTSF
-347 ANTLGQVIADNKLWQ
+347 VDTLGQTIEDNKLRQ

-379 CGREEPFSGEE
+379 CGKEEPFLGEE
-390 RILIPSPKVKTYD
+390 RILIPSPKVQTYD
-403 LQPKMSAFELTEEL
+403 LQPEMSASELTEKL
-417 VKKIHSQEFS
+417 VEKIHSQEFA

-445 KAAEQA
+445 KAAEKA

-459 ARVLSAAEEVGNT
+459 AKVLSAVKKSSNT
-472 ALIITADHG
+472 ALIVTADHG

-493 LHTAHTLNK
+493 PHTAHTLNK
-502 VPFVV
+502 VPFIV
-507 SCENLKLRDG
+507 SCNNLKLRDG

-523 PTILQLLGLKKPNEM
+523 PTILQLLGIKKPDEM
-538 AGSSLIV
+538 TGSSLIV

>member
-9 CILDGWGNGIESSK
+9 CILDGWGNGIENSK
-23 YNAISNANPPCW
+23 YNAISNANLPCW

-43 KCSLSTCGT
+43 KCSLSACGT
-52 DVGLPEGQIGNSEV
+52 DVGLPDGQIGNSEV

-93 NVNLKNFI
+93 NANLQNFI
-101 DDLKSKNGIC
+101 NDLKSKNGIC
-111 HIMGLVSDGG
+111 HIMGLISDGG
-121 VHSHQKHISALANKI
+121 VHSHQKHISSLANKI

-150 GRDTLPN
+150 GRDTFPN
-157 SGKKCIQEFAESI
+157 SGKRCIQEFTESI
-170 KDNDIRIAT
+170 KDNDIKIAT
-179 VSGRYYAMDRDNRWE
+179 VSGRYYAMDRDSRWE
-194 RTIEAYEAITFAKA
+194 RTIEAYEAIAFAKA
-208 PRHDDVVLLIDENYQ
+208 PRYDDAVSLIDENYQ

-241 IQPEDGLLL
+241 IKPEDGLLL

-255 DRMIQLASILLNK
+255 DRMIQLASICLGK
-268 TDYIKSSVI
+268 
-277 PVLDTGIQKEENIW
+277 
-291 IPASRAGMT
+291 AGY
-300 PTSAANLSLKQWSCE
+300 
-315 KFTEVAKFSS
+315 TEVAKFSS

-347 ANTLGQVIADNKLWQ
+347 ANTLGQIIEDNKLRQ

-417 VKKIHSQEFS
+417 VKKIHSQEFA
-427 LIVVNYANPDMVG
+427 LIVANYANPDMVG

-445 KAAEQA
+445 KTAEKA

-459 ARVLSAAEEVGNT
+459 AKVLSAAEEVGNT

-493 LHTAHTLNK
+493 PHTAHTLNK
-502 VPFVV
+502 VPFII
-507 SCENLKLRDG
+507 SCNNLKLRDG
-517 RLSDIA
+517 KLSDIA

-538 AGSSLIV
+538 TGSSLIV

>member
-1 MNFKSVVL
+1 MGTKSVVL
-9 CILDGWGNGIESSK
+9 CILDGWGNGVENSK
-23 YNAISNANPPCW
+23 YNAISSANPPCW
-35 QYISSNYP
+35 QHISSNYP
-43 KCSLSTCGT
+43 KCNLSACGA
-52 DVGLPEGQIGNSEV
+52 DVGLPDGQIGNSEV

-93 NVNLKNFI
+93 NANLQDFI
-101 DDLKSKNGIC
+101 GDVKSKNGVC

-121 VHSHQKHISALANKI
+121 VHSHQKHISTLANKI
-136 SQRGIKVVIHAFLD
+136 SQHGIKVVIHAFLD

-157 SGKKCIQEFAESI
+157 SGKKCIQEFEETI

-194 RTIEAYEAITFAKA
+194 RTIEAYEAIAFAKA
-208 PRHDDVVLLIDENYQ
+208 PRHDSVISLINNNYQ

-231 RPAVI
+231 RPAII

-241 IQPEDGLLL
+241 IKPKDGVLL

-255 DRMIQLASILLNK
+255 DRMIQLANILL
-268 TDYIKSSVI
+268 DHSSVI
-277 PVLDTGIQKEENIW
+277 SVRDAGI
-291 IPASRAGMT
+291 
-300 PTSAANLSLKQWSCE
+300 NL
-315 KFTEVAKFSS
+315 FSS
-325 ILSMMQYK
+325 ILSMMKYK
-333 ADLKIPYLFPPESF
+333 EDLEIPCLFPPISF
-347 ANTLGQVIADNKLWQ
+347 ANTLGQVVADNKLRQ

-379 CGREEPFSGEE
+379 CGKEKPFSGEE
-390 RILIPSPKVKTYD
+390 RILIPSPKVTTYD
-403 LQPKMSAFELTEEL
+403 LQPEMSAFELTEKLIE
-417 VKKIHSQEFS
+417 KIHSQEFA

-440 HTGNI
+440 HTGNME
-445 KAAEQA
+445 AAEKA

-459 ARVLSAAEEVGNT
+459 AKVLSAVKEVGDT
-472 ALIITADHG
+472 ALIVTADHG

-493 LHTAHTLNK
+493 PHTAHTLNK

-507 SCENLKLRDG
+507 CSDSCKKLKLRDG

-523 PTILQLLGLKKPNEM
+523 PTILQLLGIKKTNEM
-538 AGSSLIV
+538 TGSSLIV

>member
-1 MNFKSVVL
+1 MNIKSVVL
-9 CILDGWGNGIESSK
+9 CILDGWGNGIENNK

-43 KCSLSTCGT
+43 KCNLSACGA
-52 DVGLPEGQIGNSEV
+52 DVGLPGGQIGNSEV

-84 NQEIETIEN
+84 NQEIRTIEN
-93 NVNLKNFI
+93 NVNLQSFI
-101 DDLKSKNGIC
+101 SNLKSKNGVC
-111 HIMGLVSDGG
+111 HMMGLVSDGG
-121 VHSHQKHISALANKI
+121 VHSHQKHISTLANKI
-136 SQRGIKVVIHAFLD
+136 SQHGIKVVIHAFLD

-170 KDNDIRIAT
+170 KGNDIRIAT

-194 RTIEAYEAITFAKA
+194 RTIEAYEAIAFAKA
-208 PRHDDVVLLIDENYQ
+208 PRYDNAVSLINENYQ

-241 IQPEDGLLL
+241 IKPEDGVLL

-255 DRMIQLASILLNK
+255 DRMIQLASILLNQ
-268 TDYIKSSVI
+268 SGVI
-277 PVLDTGIQKEENIW
+277 PARDAGIYGQTT
-291 IPASRAGMT
+291 RT
-300 PTSAANLSLKQWSCE
+300 
-315 KFTEVAKFSS
+315 TEGRKRKPFSS
-325 ILSMMQYK
+325 ILSMMKYK
-333 ADLKIPYLFPPESF
+333 EGLKIPHIFPPISF
-347 ANTLGQVIADNKLWQ
+347 TNTLGQVIADNKLQQ

-379 CGREEPFSGEE
+379 CGKEEPFSGEE
-390 RILIPSPKVKTYD
+390 RILIPSPKVQTYD
-403 LQPKMSAFELTEEL
+403 LQPEMSAFELTEKL
-417 VKKIHSQEFS
+417 VEKIHSQEFA

-445 KAAEQA
+445 KAAEKA

-459 ARVLSAAEEVGNT
+459 AKVLSVVKKSSNT
-472 ALIITADHG
+472 ALIVTADHG

-493 LHTAHTLNK
+493 PHTAHALNK
-502 VPFVV
+502 VPFIV
-507 SCENLKLRDG
+507 SCDNLKLRDG

-523 PTILQLLGLKKPNEM
+523 PTILQLLGIKKPDEM
-538 AGSSLIV
+538 TGSSLISCITLCHSS

>member
-1 MNFKSVVL
+1 MGIKSVVL
-9 CILDGWGNGIESSK
+9 CILDGWGNGVESSK

-43 KCSLSTCGT
+43 KCSLSACGA
-52 DVGLPEGQIGNSEV
+52 DVGLPGGQIGNSEV

-84 NQEIETIEN
+84 NQEIGTIEN
-93 NVNLKNFI
+93 NTNLQNFI
-101 DDLKSKNGIC
+101 SNLKSKNGIC
-111 HIMGLVSDGG
+111 HIMGLISDGG
-121 VHSHQKHISALANKI
+121 VHSHQKHIGALAKKI
-136 SQRGIKVVIHAFLD
+136 SQHGIKVVIHAFLD

-157 SGKKCIQEFAESI
+157 SGKKCIQEFEESI
-170 KDNDIRIAT
+170 KGNDTRIAT

-194 RTIEAYEAITFAKA
+194 RTIEAYEAIAFAKA
-208 PRHDDVVLLIDENYQ
+208 PRHDNAVSLIDENYQ

-231 RPAVI
+231 KPAVI

-241 IQPEDGLLL
+241 IKPEDGVLL

-255 DRMIQLASILLNK
+255 DRMIQLASILLGK
-268 TDYIKSSVI
+268 TDYI
-277 PVLDTGIQKEENIW
+277 
-291 IPASRAGMT
+291 
-300 PTSAANLSLKQWSCE
+300 
-315 KFTEVAKFSS
+315 EVAKFSS
-325 ILSMMQYK
+325 ILSMMKYK
-333 ADLKIPYLFPPESF
+333 EDLKIPYIFPPTSF
-347 ANTLGQVIADNKLWQ
+347 VDTLGQTIEDNKLRQ

-379 CGREEPFSGEE
+379 CVKEEPFLGEE
-390 RILIPSPKVKTYD
+390 RILIPSPKVQTYD
-403 LQPKMSAFELTEEL
+403 LQPEMSASELTEKL
-417 VKKIHSQEFS
+417 VEKIHSQEFA

-445 KAAEQA
+445 KAAEKA

-459 ARVLSAAEEVGNT
+459 AKVLSAVKKSSNT
-472 ALIITADHG
+472 ALIVTADHG

-493 LHTAHTLNK
+493 PHTAHTLNK
-502 VPFVV
+502 VPFMV
-507 SCENLKLRDG
+507 SCDNLKLRDG

-523 PTILQLLGLKKPNEM
+523 PTILQLLGIKKPDEM
-538 AGSSLIV
+538 TGSSLIV

>member
-1 MNFKSVVL
+1 MNIKSVVL
-9 CILDGWGNGIESSK
+9 CILDGWGNGIENNK

-43 KCSLSTCGT
+43 KCNLSACGA
-52 DVGLPEGQIGNSEV
+52 DVGLPSGQIGNSEV

-84 NQEIETIEN
+84 NQEIGTIEN
-93 NVNLKNFI
+93 NVNLQSFI
-101 DDLKSKNGIC
+101 SNLKSKNGVC

-121 VHSHQKHISALANKI
+121 VHSHQKHISTLANKI
-136 SQRGIKVVIHAFLD
+136 SQYGIKVVIHAFLD

-157 SGKKCIQEFAESI
+157 SGKKCIQEFIKSI
-170 KDNDIRIAT
+170 KGNDIRIAT

-194 RTIEAYEAITFAKA
+194 RTIEAYEAIAFAKA
-208 PRHDDVVLLIDENYQ
+208 PRHDNAVSLIDENYQ
-223 NNITDEFI
+223 NNITDEFV

-236 GDYQG
+236 GDHQG
-241 IQPEDGLLL
+241 IKPEDGVLL

-255 DRMIQLASILLNK
+255 DRMIQLASILLSK
-268 TDYIKSSVI
+268 T
-277 PVLDTGIQKEENIW
+277 NH
-291 IPASRAGMT
+291 
-300 PTSAANLSLKQWSCE
+300 
-315 KFTEVAKFSS
+315 TEIAKLSS
-325 ILSMMQYK
+325 ILSMMKYK
-333 ADLKIPYLFPPESF
+333 EDLKIPYIFPPISF
-347 ANTLGQVIADNKLWQ
+347 TNTLGQTIEDNKLRQ

-379 CGREEPFSGEE
+379 CGKEEPFSGEE
-390 RILIPSPKVKTYD
+390 RILIPSPKVQTYD
-403 LQPKMSAFELTEEL
+403 LQPEMSAFKLTEKL
-417 VKKIHSQEFS
+417 VEKIHSQEFA

-445 KAAEQA
+445 KAAEKA

-459 ARVLSAAEEVGNT
+459 AKVLSAVKKSSNT
-472 ALIITADHG
+472 VLIVTADHG

-493 LHTAHTLNK
+493 PHTAHTLNK
-502 VPFVV
+502 VPFIV
-507 SCENLKLRDG
+507 SCDNLKLRDG

-523 PTILQLLGLKKPNEM
+523 PTILQLLGIKKPDEM
-538 AGSSLIV
+538 TGSSLISCITLCHSS

>member
-1 MNFKSVVL
+1 MNIKSVVL
-9 CILDGWGNGIESSK
+9 CILDGWGNGIENNK

-43 KCSLSTCGT
+43 KCSLSACGT
-52 DVGLPEGQIGNSEV
+52 DVGLPGGQIGNSEV

-84 NQEIETIEN
+84 NQEIGTIEN
-93 NVNLKNFI
+93 NVNLQSFI
-101 DDLKSKNGIC
+101 NDLKSKNGIC
-111 HIMGLVSDGG
+111 HLVGLVSDGG
-121 VHSHQKHISALANKI
+121 VHSHQKHISTLANKI
-136 SQRGIKVVIHAFLD
+136 SQHGIKVVIHAFLD

-157 SGKKCIQEFAESI
+157 SGKKCIQEFIKSI
-170 KDNDIRIAT
+170 KGNDIRIAT

-194 RTIEAYEAITFAKA
+194 RTIEAYEAIAFAKA
-208 PRHDDVVLLIDENYQ
+208 PRHDNAVSLIDENYQ
-223 NNITDEFI
+223 NNITDEFV

-241 IQPEDGLLL
+241 IKPEDGVLL

-255 DRMIQLASILLNK
+255 DRMIQLASILLGK
-268 TDYIKSSVI
+268 TDYI
-277 PVLDTGIQKEENIW
+277 
-291 IPASRAGMT
+291 
-300 PTSAANLSLKQWSCE
+300 
-315 KFTEVAKFSS
+315 EVAKLSS
-325 ILSMMQYK
+325 ILSMMKYK
-333 ADLKIPYLFPPESF
+333 EDLKIPHIFPPTSF
-347 ANTLGQVIADNKLWQ
+347 ADTLGQTIADNKLQQ

-379 CGREEPFSGEE
+379 CGKEEPFSGEE
-390 RILIPSPKVKTYD
+390 RILIPSPKVQTYD
-403 LQPKMSAFELTEEL
+403 LQPEMSAFELTEKL
-417 VKKIHSQEFS
+417 VEKIHSQEFA

-445 KAAEQA
+445 KAAEKA

-459 ARVLSAAEEVGNT
+459 AKVLSAVKKSSNT
-472 ALIITADHG
+472 ALIVTADHG

-493 LHTAHTLNK
+493 PHTAHTLNK
-502 VPFVV
+502 VPFIV
-507 SCENLKLRDG
+507 SCDNLKLRDG

-523 PTILQLLGLKKPNEM
+523 PTILQLLGIKKPNEM
-538 AGSSLIV
+538 TGSSLISCITLCHSS